1 MNEIILSE
9 NNTENLQR
17 IEVELNNIAKKDKQN
32 WSNFYVLL
40 KEVETKELWK
50 DNFNS
55 FTAWVKHFATTSGMK
70 ESIIWN
76 RKRAGE
82 VYERY
87 ADIKIKTSNKDVAT
101 VENVDIAQDTLIL
114 IDKIAKG
121 NTEMEQ
127 ELVDKALSGE
137 LRPKDLKNTY
147 YTLRATDKR
156 YNTEDKS
163 FNKHTAEEHRENVNT
178 KNKDAVLTAVDIVN
192 YLKNSDWLEDYN
204 ERKKEKDSSIKEK
217 HERFKKF
224 YEKEKYECFTEFP
237 VYTGTSRHSRRIDV
251 LVAENITSKNSW
263 DITLHGIEIKVA
275 KSDLEHD
282 EKYTEYMDFVDYM
295 WLAIPIDLADTAY
308 TTKPSDVGIIAFDT
322 SNNLIKII
330 DDAVDLTPE
339 RKNKALE
346 TLVLKLI

>member
-1 MNEIILSE
+1 MNEIILTE
-9 NNTENLQR
+9 NNTENLQK
-17 IEVELNNIAKKDKQN
+17 IEIELNNIAKKDKQN

-50 DNFNS
+50 DNFKS
-55 FTAWVKHFATTSGMK
+55 FTAWVKHFSTASGMK

-178 KNKDAVLTAVDIVN
+178 KNKDAVITAVDIVN
-192 YLKNSDWLEDYN
+192 YLKDASWLEEYN
-204 ERKKEKDSSIKEK
+204 QRKKEKDSSIKER

-237 VYTGTSRHSRRIDV
+237 VHSGTTRHSRRIDV

-263 DITLHGIEIKVA
+263 DIVLHGIEIKVS
-275 KSDLEHD
+275 KSDLLND
-282 EKYTEYMDFVDYM
+282 TKYTEYMDFVDYM
-295 WLAIPIDLADTAY
+295 WLAVPDKLVEDAFLS
-308 TTKPSDVGIIAFDT
+308 KHGDVGLIVFGEE
-322 SNNLIKII
+322 NNKIRI
-330 DDAVDLTPE
+330 LDDAMDLTAE
-339 RKNKALE
+339 QRHKTLE